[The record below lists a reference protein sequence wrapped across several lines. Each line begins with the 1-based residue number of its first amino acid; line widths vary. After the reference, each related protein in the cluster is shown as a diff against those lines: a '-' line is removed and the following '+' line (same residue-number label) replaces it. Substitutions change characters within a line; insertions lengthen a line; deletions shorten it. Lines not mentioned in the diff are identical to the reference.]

1 MAVLIEAISVVVRR
15 DAIGNKIQG
24 GWNRFLEVVPNRTLC
39 FDDFLARV
47 GFMSP
52 VDVEKFCSDLQSL
65 GLAFVENELFIDMA
79 VVDQRQGPTLQCD
92 WLQFKRVEF
101 FKPAMEI
108 AACEFITPSGSHKN
122 PEDRSFTVSF
132 PQNWKYE
139 NSLSRNFQFTPT
151 EELSSKFKFLRHEN
165 GLDVFLDLETGNEVF
180 TGRIK

>member
-15 DAIGNKIQG
+15 DAIEHKIQG
-24 GWNRFLEVVPNRTLC
+24 GWNSFLEVVPNRTLC

-65 GLAFVENELFIDMA
+65 GLAFVENELFIDIA

-101 FKPAMEI
+101 FKPAMKI
-108 AACEFITPSGSHKN
+108 AACEFITPFGSPEN
-122 PEDRSFTVSF
+122 PEDRSLTVSF
-132 PQNWKYE
+132 PQNWTYE
-139 NSLSRNFQFTPT
+139 NSLSKKNHFTAT
-151 EELSSKFKFLRHEN
+151 EEISSRYKFLRHEN
-165 GLDVFLDLETGNEVF
+165 RVDVFLDLETGKEMYMS
-180 TGRIK
+180 RSE